1 MFTTEYTL
9 YFKRAEAFRNHVKQ
23 AMYGESFDLT
33 CEYAVSREPVAFR
46 DRLSLSY
53 RPIHAG
59 EKWGESW
66 ESAWFRL
73 TATVPDSFAGKELAL
88 LYDTGGESL
97 IFDSAGTPVYA
108 LTGGTVFAENYAK
121 SRYVIGKKKPGE
133 PLEFWIESAANKLF
147 GLVLESGQLNPQHP
161 YGYFIG
167 TLNAAK
173 IAVFRREVWDLFL
186 DLDIA
191 VEIVKGLPE
200 NDYRRHRFV
209 RILSN
214 AANAYN
220 ETPANAEKART
231 VLKEILSLRAAD
243 SALTAHAVGHAH
255 IDSGWLWPV
264 RETIR
269 KCARTF
275 AAQIDLIERYPD
287 YIFGASAAQH
297 YAFTKEYYPELYK
310 KIKQAVKEGRWEIQ
324 GGMWV
329 EADCNLI
336 SGESMVRQF
345 LHGKNFFMDEFGFDV
360 RNLWIPDVFGY
371 SAALPQIIRKA
382 GCDYFLTQK
391 MSWNQF
397 NQFPYQTFKW
407 RGIDG
412 SEVITHFPPENT
424 YNSQL
429 QPQLLMEAQ
438 NTFMERD
445 TLTDFMS
452 LYGIGDGG
460 GGPTEEQIER
470 GRRMKDLECCPKVKF
485 DRADRFFEELSGK
498 ADLLPTWKGELYLE
512 LHRGTLTTQSRTKR
526 NNRKLE
532 QLLTTVEFLAS
543 MLPLSDHPA
552 RELDK
557 AWKLL
562 LLNQFHDIIPGS
574 SITKV
579 YQNTEKEHGELLELC
594 NRLLDRIGAKLFP
607 EDSNAA
613 VLLNTLSYDYD
624 AVVELPESWNGCTV
638 LDKAGKE
645 LPAQMEHGK
654 TSVIVPLPKSS
665 TVTICKGGKKAA
677 DAAADSSELVLE
689 NDFAKYVFSPSA
701 ELLEAYDKINRRSI
715 LKPGCKGNDLSLYVD
730 FPVNWEAWDI
740 DLYYSQQLLARPES
754 VRARKIVDG
763 EVRSALEFEL
773 KVSGST
779 IRQTVVLDKTGARL
793 DFQTAVEWHEDRKM
807 LRTAFPVNVF
817 ADEAA
822 FDIQYGYVKRSMNDN
837 TSWDIAKFEV
847 AAQRYADISED
858 DWGVAL
864 LNDCKYGHK
873 VKNGVIDLALLRS
886 PKYPDYD
893 ADRGH
898 HEFTYSLLP
907 HSGDL
912 IHSDVMAQAALL
924 NRGIRVFDGRSA
936 GSSVPVCTLES
947 DSVTLEVVKKA
958 EKDEYH
964 VVRMVETKG
973 HAAEAV
979 LKLSDASLKVSATN
993 LLEWT
998 DEAEYTKED
1007 GSVKLTF
1014 SPFEIKTLKIR
1025 K

>member
-1 MFTTEYTL
+1 MFSTEYTL
-9 YFKRAEAFRNHVKQ
+9 YFKRAEAFRDHVKQ
-23 AMYGESFDLT
+23 AMYGESVDVS
-33 CEYAVSREPVAFR
+33 CEYAVTREPVAFK
-46 DRLSLSY
+46 DRLSLNY
-53 RPIHAG
+53 KPIHEG

-73 TATVPDSFAGKELAL
+73 SVTVPEAFAGRELVL
-88 LYDTGGESL
+88 LYNASGESL
-97 IFDSAGTPVYA
+97 IFDSNGTPVYA
-108 LTGGTVFAENYAK
+108 LTGGSVFAENYEK
-121 SRYVIGKKKPGE
+121 SRYVIGQKKPGE
-133 PLEFWIESAANKLF
+133 ALEFWIESAANGLF
-147 GLVLESGQLNPQHP
+147 GLVLAGGLLKPQHP
-161 YGYFIG
+161 YGQFVG
-167 TLNAAK
+167 TLTTAK
-173 IAVFRREVWDLFL
+173 LAVFRREIWNLFL

-214 AANAYN
+214 AANVYN
-220 ETPANAEKART
+220 ETPANAEKARE

-255 IDSGWLWPV
+255 IDTGWLWPV

-275 AAQIDLIERYPD
+275 AAQIDLIEKYPD
-287 YIFGASAAQH
+287 YVFGASAAQH
-297 YAFTKEYYPELYK
+297 YAFTKEHYPELYK

-360 RNLWIPDVFGY
+360 KNLWIPDVFGY

-382 GCDYFLTQK
+382 ACDYFLTQK

-397 NQFPYQTFKW
+397 NHFPYQTFKW
-407 RGIDG
+407 KGIDG

-429 QPQLLMEAQ
+429 QPKQLMEAQ

-445 TLTDFMS
+445 CLADFMS

-470 GRRMKDLECCPKVKF
+470 GRRMANLECCPKLKF
-485 DRADRFFEELSGK
+485 DRADRFFEELAKK

-543 MLPLSDHPA
+543 MLPFADYPVK
-552 RELDK
+552 ELDK
-557 AWKLL
+557 AWKTL

-579 YQNTEKEHGELLELC
+579 YQNTEKEHGELFELC
-594 NRLLDRIGAKLFP
+594 RRLLDRLSTKLFA
-607 EDSNAA
+607 EDSRAA
-613 VLLNTLSYDYD
+613 ALLNSLSYDYD
-624 AVVELPESWNGCTV
+624 TVVEVPDSWNGYTV
-638 LDKAGKE
+638 LDNVGNK
-645 LPAQMEHGK
+645 LPTRTENGK
-654 TSVIVPLPKSS
+654 TTAIVHLPKSS
-665 TVTICKGGKKAA
+665 VVTIRKGERSTA
-677 DAAADSSELVLE
+677 DATVDSSDLILE
-689 NDFAKYVFSPSA
+689 NEFAKYVFSSSA
-701 ELLEAYDKINRRSI
+701 ELLDAYDKINCRSI
-715 LKPGCKGNDLSLYVD
+715 LKPGCKGNVLSLYVD
-730 FPVNWEAWDI
+730 FPVNWEAWDV
-740 DLYYSQQLLARPES
+740 DLYYNQQFLAHPES
-754 VRARKIVDG
+754 VRARKIVEG
-763 EVRSALEFEL
+763 RVRSALEFEL

-779 IRQTVVLDKTGARL
+779 IRQTVVLDGTGARL
-793 DFQTAVEWHEDRKM
+793 DFRTTVEWHEDRKM
-807 LRTAFPVNVF
+807 LRTAFPIHAF
-817 ADEAA
+817 ADDAA

-847 AAQRYADISED
+847 AAQRYADISEET
-858 DWGVAL
+858 WGVAL

-873 VKNGVIDLALLRS
+873 VKNGVIDLALLRA

-893 ADRGH
+893 ADQGH

-912 IHSDVMAQAALL
+912 CHSNVMAQAALL
-924 NRGIRVFDGRSA
+924 NRGVGVFDGHVA
-936 GSSVPVCTLES
+936 GNAASVCTLES
-947 DSVTLEVVKKA
+947 DSVTLEIVKKA
-958 EKDEYH
+958 EKEDCH
-964 VVRMVETKG
+964 IVRMVETKG
-973 HAAEAV
+973 VAAKAL
-979 LKLSDASLKVSATN
+979 LKLSDPSLKVSSTN

-998 DEAEYTKED
+998 DEAENPAEN
-1007 GSVKLTF
+1007 GSVLLTF
-1014 SPFEIKTLKIR
+1014 SPFEIKTVKIR